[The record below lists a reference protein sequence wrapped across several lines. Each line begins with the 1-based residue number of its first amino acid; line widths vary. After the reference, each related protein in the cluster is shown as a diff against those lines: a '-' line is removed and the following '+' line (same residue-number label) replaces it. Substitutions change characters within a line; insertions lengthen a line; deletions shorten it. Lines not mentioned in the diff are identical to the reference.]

1 MVNIHI
7 CNTIQKNKD
16 LEKFILEFIKISNNK
31 IIGIDFEF
39 NRIKDKRE
47 VALCQIN
54 FEYNKKSDIYLFYP
68 PNINKNIFNKLLIT
82 KNIIKIIHG
91 GESLDIPYLFEN
103 IIPKKDR
110 LKFCKNLY
118 DTRYM
123 CEYYNN
129 TEYIDGKCKIYDLL
143 LQMKVINKNIYDDLI
158 KNDKMMGN
166 IWEIHVDVNN
176 MSPMLVKYCV
186 GDVLYLPAL
195 YRSFPSS
202 DIYKNILQQITCIN
216 FILRFNGE
224 LDKLY
229 TDISSYNL
237 KKHTEYN
244 VLYNDIYITVFN
256 WIILDP
262 LFDNLYKINYF
273 KKFIEVLIKNILY
286 HTLDN
291 MIILYRFDFIDKK
304 IINKI
309 ENEIN
314 KLV

>member
-7 CNTIQKNKD
+7 CNTVQKNKD

-39 NRIKDKRE
+39 NRVKDKRE
-47 VALCQIN
+47 IALCQIN
-54 FEYNKKSDIYLFYP
+54 FEYNKKTDIYLFYP
-68 PNINKNIFNKLLIT
+68 PNINKNIFNKLLIS
-82 KNIIKIIHG
+82 KNIIKVIHG

-110 LKFCKNLY
+110 LKFCNNLY

-129 TEYIDGKCKIYDLL
+129 TEYIDGRCKIYDLL
-143 LQMKVINKNIYDDLI
+143 LQMKVISQYTYDDLI

-166 IWEIHVDVNN
+166 IWEIYVDVNN
-176 MSPMLVKYCV
+176 MSPELVKYCV

-195 YRSFPSS
+195 YRSFPST
-202 DIYKNILQQITCIN
+202 DIYKKTLQQFTCSN

-237 KKHTEYN
+237 KKYTEYN

-256 WIILDP
+256 WIILEP

-286 HTLDN
+286 HNLDN
-291 MIILYRFDFIDKK
+291 MIILYKFDFIDKK

-309 ENEIN
+309 VNEIN